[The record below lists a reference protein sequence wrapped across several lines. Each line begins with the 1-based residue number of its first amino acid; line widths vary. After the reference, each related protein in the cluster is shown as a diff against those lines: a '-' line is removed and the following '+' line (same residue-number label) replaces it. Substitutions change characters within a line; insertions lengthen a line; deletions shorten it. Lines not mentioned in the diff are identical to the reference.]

1 MYTINHDYLIYL
13 SYWYCISYFSFLG
26 EHNIWYWLIWFEME
40 VNNIHTDSS
49 VLHRQ
54 HGPHYLV
61 QQVSVWHVSRWCCP
75 EPHQRQIPV
84 MIKDMKSNSYDNN
97 LKKTLL
103 LLDLPR
109 LLFVHIW
116 LIIECFWK
124 FPFLNFKIYWF
135 ENSFIRNFRRT
146 VATAVVAMLN
156 CCDYCGHHVSL
167 SVKITSL
174 TLPS

>member
-1 MYTINHDYLIYL
+1 
-13 SYWYCISYFSFLG
+13 
-26 EHNIWYWLIWFEME
+26 ME
-40 VNNIHTDSS
+40 VNNIHTEGS

-61 QQVSVWHVSRWCCP
+61 QWVSVWRVSRWCCP

-103 LLDLPR
+103 RLDLPR

-124 FPFLNFKIYWF
+124 FPFLNLKFINLRINSLVILEGLCLVLHKCKLFFISNYLFNIVFIKSPPMSHIKWVNIYPVF
-135 ENSFIRNFRRT
+135 
-146 VATAVVAMLN
+146 
-156 CCDYCGHHVSL
+156 Y
-167 SVKITSL
+167 
-174 TLPS
+174 